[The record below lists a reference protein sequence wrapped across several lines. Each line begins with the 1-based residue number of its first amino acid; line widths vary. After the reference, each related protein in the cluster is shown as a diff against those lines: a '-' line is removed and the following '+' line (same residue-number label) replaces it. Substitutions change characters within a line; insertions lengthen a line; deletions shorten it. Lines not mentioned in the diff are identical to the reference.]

1 MITAAVRDSVL
12 VAGRDLRLFWRT
24 PEVVIFAIVQPAL
37 VVIMFR
43 YVFAGAVMVPGEDY
57 ADFLLPGIFAQTVLF
72 GAVGSGVGLAED
84 LHTGVIDR
92 LRSLPI
98 ARSAVLG
105 GRALAELAR
114 TTVVVVLMS
123 GLIMIVGFRPPG
135 DPLRLALTLVVLMAY
150 AFALSWVFNVVGLYA
165 SSGQGAE
172 AVGFPLIIPLAFAS
186 SAFVP
191 VATMPDWLQ
200 AFAAH
205 QPVTAAVDAT
215 RSLLLDQP
223 AAGPVVTSLLWSLG
237 LLAIFVPLA
246 IARYS
251 RLP

>member
-1 MITAAVRDSVL
+1 MIAASVRDSAL
-12 VAGRDLRLFWRT
+12 VAGRDLRLFFRT
-24 PEVVIFAIVQPAL
+24 PEVMIFAVVQPAL

-43 YVFAGAVMVPGEDY
+43 YVFAGAVTVPGEDY

-84 LHTGVIDR
+84 LHSGVIDR

-114 TTVVVVLMS
+114 TTVVVLLMA
-123 GLIMIVGFRPPG
+123 GLIMIVGFSTPV
-135 DPLRLALTLVVLMAY
+135 DPLAAALTLLVLMAY
-150 AFALSWVFNVVGLYA
+150 AFALSWVFNLVGLYA

-172 AVGFPLIIPLAFAS
+172 AIGFPLIIPLAFAS

-191 VATMPDWLQ
+191 VETMPEWLQ

-215 RSLLLDQP
+215 RALLLDQP
-223 AAGPVVTSLLWSLG
+223 ATGAVLISLLWSLG
-237 LLAIFVPLA
+237 LLILFVPLA
-246 IARYS
+246 VARYS